1 MKNVF
6 TFLLLLFSLLC
17 NGQSPKLFTTDK
29 ELSSSLINQI
39 YQDRNGFIWIATED
53 GLNRYDGAKFTIYKH
68 EPNNEHS
75 LAHNF
80 VRTVF
85 EDSKG
90 HLFIGTYM
98 GIQMY
103 DPATDNFTPLA
114 IREDNGEIFESNI
127 VSFIERRNGEI
138 WVSGNMLCRLNI
150 KDYLLTVQKIDIP
163 MTSTGFMIEDK
174 KQNVWIAKDEEGV
187 YRLDSNNQL
196 TLYLSKDN
204 GYVKSICEDSRGNI
218 YVGSMRKGLFV
229 YNKRQDSFIPIDFK
243 EKRELPIC
251 FLYSGPQNELYI
263 GTDGK
268 GMSVYNNQ
276 THEISEYNF
285 DNNYFDSK
293 NSKIHSILKDNSGNL
308 WLAVYQKGVMQ
319 IPARTNSFKYIGHK
333 SMDKNMIGSS
343 CITSF
348 CKDNNGML
356 WVGTDNDGIY
366 ALTEK
371 LEPAKHFS
379 HTNHPNSVPSTV
391 IKLYEDSEYNIWV
404 GSFINGMGKLN
415 KQTGLCDYQYKLVDK
430 NNNYIQRVYDFAEDK
445 NKRLWI
451 ATMGFGLFYYDLK
464 TKEFTSVQSNSS
476 LINEWI
482 GCLHYSNENKLYVG
496 TYDGMNCID
505 LDTSDF
511 QSYKILPQHVIY
523 SIYEDNHGIIWLG
536 SSEGLSSWNKET

>member
-1 MKNVF
+1 
-6 TFLLLLFSLLC
+6 
-17 NGQSPKLFTTDK
+17 
-29 ELSSSLINQI
+29 
-39 YQDRNGFIWIATED
+39 
-53 GLNRYDGAKFTIYKH
+53 
-68 EPNNEHS
+68 
-75 LAHNF
+75 
-80 VRTVF
+80 
-85 EDSKG
+85 
-90 HLFIGTYM
+90 
-98 GIQMY
+98 
-103 DPATDNFTPLA
+103 
-114 IREDNGEIFESNI
+114 
-127 VSFIERRNGEI
+127 
-138 WVSGNMLCRLNI
+138 
-150 KDYLLTVQKIDIP
+150 
-163 MTSTGFMIEDK
+163 
-174 KQNVWIAKDEEGV
+174 
-187 YRLDSNNQL
+187 
-196 TLYLSKDN
+196 
-204 GYVKSICEDSRGNI
+204 
-218 YVGSMRKGLFV
+218 
-229 YNKRQDSFIPIDFK
+229 
-243 EKRELPIC
+243 
-251 FLYSGPQNELYI
+251 
-263 GTDGK
+263 
-268 GMSVYNNQ
+268 
-276 THEISEYNF
+276 
-285 DNNYFDSK
+285 
-293 NSKIHSILKDNSGNL
+293 
-308 WLAVYQKGVMQ
+308 
-319 IPARTNSFKYIGHK
+319 
-333 SMDKNMIGSS
+333 MIGSS

-482 GCLHYSNENKLYVG
+482 GCLHYSNDNKLYVG

-536 SSEGLSSWNKET
+536 SSEGLSSWNKETKEITTYTTADGLPSNTIYAIQGDENDFLWISSNAGVSQFQKKITNSSIIM